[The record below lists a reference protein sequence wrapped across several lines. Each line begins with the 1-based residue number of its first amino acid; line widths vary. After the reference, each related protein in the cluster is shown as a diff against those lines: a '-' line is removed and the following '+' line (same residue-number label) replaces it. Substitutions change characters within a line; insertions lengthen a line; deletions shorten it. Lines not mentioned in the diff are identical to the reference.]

1 MRWANYVAPSPTK
14 SRFDGFDRRSFLTG
28 LVAGMLAHGVWADV
42 PNTLADLD
50 LLGLDGGP
58 SRLSGWRAPI
68 LVNVWATWCGPCREE
83 MPALQ
88 ALAVRT
94 APLGIPVAALSFDT
108 DLNLVR
114 EFVLRHGLTLPV
126 ALARDARRAGT
137 ALGVTAVPTT
147 LLLDAQGRVI
157 QRYVGP
163 RDWAAPDWPAR
174 IAGALAASAAGA
186 D

>member
-1 MRWANYVAPSPTK
+1 MPWASCVVPSPTK
-14 SRFDGFDRRSFLTG
+14 SRCDGIDRRRFLTG
-28 LVAGMLAHGVWADV
+28 LVAGMLAPRVWADV
-42 PNTLADLD
+42 PNALADLD
-50 LLGLDGGP
+50 LLGLDGSAG
-58 SRLSGWRAPI
+58 RLSAWRAPI

-126 ALARDARRAGT
+126 ALARDARRAGKV
-137 ALGVTAVPTT
+137 LGVTAIPTT
-147 LLLDAQGRVI
+147 LFLDGQGRVI

-174 IAGALAASAAGA
+174 IAGALTASAAGA